1 MALISRPWSV
11 TGGRYSM
18 KAEATPLSGVTLI
31 KPTVHGDARGFF
43 LETWHAERY
52 SEAGIALP
60 FVQDN
65 HSRSSQGIL
74 RGLHLQTE
82 KPQGK
87 LVRVTSG
94 SVFDVVV
101 DCRADS
107 PSCGQWYGVML
118 TAEGQEQLWVP
129 PGCAHGFYVVS
140 ESADFVYKCTD
151 YYHPESEIALAW
163 DDPTINVQWPIPEG
177 SSPQLS
183 QRDLAGLAW
192 ADCPLYKGLI

>member
-1 MALISRPWSV
+1 
-11 TGGRYSM
+11 M
-18 KAEATPLSGVTLI
+18 KIELTPLAGVTLMT
-31 KPTVHGDARGFF
+31 PTVHGDARGFF

-52 SEAGIALP
+52 QDAGIDQP

-65 HSRSSQGIL
+65 HSRSSRGTL

-94 SVFDVVV
+94 AVFDVVV

-107 PSCGQWYGVML
+107 PSCGHWYGVTL
-118 TAEGQEQLWVP
+118 TAEEHAQLWVP
-129 PGCAHGFYVVS
+129 PGCAHGFYVLT

-151 YYHPESEIALAW
+151 YYHPDSELSLAL
-163 DDPTINVQWPIPEG
+163 DDPIVGVKWPIPEG
-177 SSPQLS
+177 EVPRLS
-183 QRDLAGLAW
+183 AKDRSGLRW
-192 ADCPLYKGLI
+192 QDCPLYEGLI

>member
-1 MALISRPWSV
+1 
-11 TGGRYSM
+11 M
-18 KAEATPLSGVTLI
+18 KIESTSLTGVTLI
-31 KPTVHGDARGFF
+31 TPTVHGDARGFF

-52 SEAGIALP
+52 HEAGIDLP

-94 SVFDVVV
+94 AVFDVVV
-101 DCRADS
+101 DCREDS
-107 PSCGQWYGVML
+107 PSCGQWHGVTL

-129 PGCAHGFYVVS
+129 PGCAHGLYVLT
-140 ESADFVYKCTD
+140 ESADFLYKCTD
-151 YYHPESEIALAW
+151 FYHPQSELTLAW
-163 DDPTINVQWPIPEG
+163 DDPHVGIDWPIPPGET
-177 SSPQLS
+177 PELS
-183 QRDLAGLAW
+183 EKDKQGLPW
-192 ADCPLYKGLI
+192 AEMPKFRG